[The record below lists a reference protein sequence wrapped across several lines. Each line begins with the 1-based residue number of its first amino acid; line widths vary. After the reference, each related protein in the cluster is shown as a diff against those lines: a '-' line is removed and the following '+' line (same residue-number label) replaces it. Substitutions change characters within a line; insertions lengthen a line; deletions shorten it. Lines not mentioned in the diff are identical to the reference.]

1 MKLFINKIKD
11 FYNKGNNPLYFSLVG
26 PLFMGII
33 HLISLLI
40 QFDWIVTNYC
50 IFSFLMAIFIFIE
63 WLIEKRNS
71 GSHYVVGIIAFL
83 VVLAPMMAAFVLTIL
98 FRDAPIYIFN
108 WFVYAYALFGT
119 IKMVLSIRKLSRKDK
134 TKREY
139 TLSLL
144 GLLSALYTIQMM
156 EFRLIMFASNGQ
168 VDESMYLMQLFTQGA
183 IFIYSIVAMILLLIK
198 QIKASK
204 NMVK

>member
-1 MKLFINKIKD
+1 MK
-11 FYNKGNNPLYFSLVG
+11 
-26 PLFMGII
+26 
-33 HLISLLI
+33 
-40 QFDWIVTNYC
+40 
-50 IFSFLMAIFIFIE
+50 
-63 WLIEKRNS
+63 KRDS
-71 GSHYVVGIIAFL
+71 GSPYIVGIIAFL

-98 FRDAPIYIFN
+98 FRDAPIYIFS
-108 WFVYAYALFGT
+108 WLVYAYALFGT